1 MKNMNVTKKALLVAK
16 AIAFATILNGQAKIV
31 IKGSD
36 TLGAKMI
43 PKLAEAYENKNPGTK
58 FEIAAEGSSTGIA
71 AIIDGTADIGMS
83 SRELKGKEKA
93 SAGANGVRL
102 TKTVV
107 ALDAVAVIVNE
118 NNPISK
124 LSLKDIERIF
134 TDDVT
139 DWSSVGGKSGKISA
153 YTRNTSSGT
162 YAFFQ
167 KFALASRDYGN
178 STQKMAGNE
187 QIATEVAN
195 NVNGIGYIGL
205 AYVGAKGIKVVA
217 VEGVLPSSATA
228 NDGSYKLARG
238 LNCFTN
244 GKPSGNAKKFL
255 DFVLTPDGQ
264 KIVASTG
271 FVPAN

>member
-1 MKNMNVTKKALLVAK
+1 
-16 AIAFATILNGQAKIV
+16 
-31 IKGSD
+31 
-36 TLGAKMI
+36 
-43 PKLAEAYENKNPGTK
+43 
-58 FEIAAEGSSTGIA
+58 
-71 AIIDGTADIGMS
+71 
-83 SRELKGKEKA
+83 
-93 SAGANGVRL
+93 
-102 TKTVV
+102 
-107 ALDAVAVIVNE
+107 
-118 NNPISK
+118 
-124 LSLKDIERIF
+124 
-134 TDDVT
+134 
-139 DWSSVGGKSGKISA
+139 
-153 YTRNTSSGT
+153 
-162 YAFFQ
+162 
-167 KFALASRDYGN
+167 
-178 STQKMAGNE
+178 MAGNE

>member
-1 MKNMNVTKKALLVAK
+1 MNTLHKLL
-16 AIAFATILNGQAKIV
+16 FTSLFLILPFLSSAQDKLI

-43 PKLAEAYENKNPGTK
+43 PKIAEAYENKNPGSK

-71 AIIDGTADIGMS
+71 AIIDGTAHIGMS

-93 SAGANGVRL
+93 TAGANGVRL
-102 TKTVV
+102 VKTVI
-107 ALDAVAVIVNE
+107 ANDAVAVIVNE
-118 NNPISK
+118 SNPLSK
-124 LSLKDIERIF
+124 LSLKDVERIF
-134 TDDVT
+134 TGDIT
-139 DWSSVGGKSGKISA
+139 NWSAVGGKSGGISG

-167 KFALASRDYGN
+167 KFALAGRDYGTT
-178 STQKMAGNE
+178 TQKMAGNE

-195 NVNGIGYIGL
+195 NPNAIGYVGL
-205 AYVGAKGIKVVA
+205 AYVGAKGIKMIA
-217 VEGVLPSSATA
+217 VDGVLPSAKTA

-244 GKPSGNAKKFL
+244 GNPVGAAKKFL
-255 DFVLTPDGQ
+255 DFALTPPGQ

-271 FVPAN
+271 FVPVK

>member
-1 MKNMNVTKKALLVAK
+1 MKSLNKKILVTLFFSFSVLINAQDKL
-16 AIAFATILNGQAKIV
+16 V

-43 PKLAEAYENKNPGTK
+43 PKIAEAYENKNPGSK

-71 AIIDGTADIGMS
+71 AIIDGTAHIGMS

-93 SAGANGVRL
+93 TAGANGVRL
-102 TKTVV
+102 VKTKV
-107 ALDAVAVIVNE
+107 ANDAVAVIVNE
-118 NNPISK
+118 SNPLSQ
-124 LSLKDIERIF
+124 LSLKDVERIF
-134 TDDVT
+134 TSDIT
-139 DWSSVGGKSGKISA
+139 NWSAVGGKSGSISG

-167 KFALASRDYGN
+167 KFAMAGRDYG
-178 STQKMAGNE
+178 SATQKMAGNE

-195 NVNGIGYIGL
+195 NPNGIGYVGL
-205 AYVGAKGIKVVA
+205 AYVGAKGIKMIA
-217 VEGVLPSSATA
+217 VDGVLPSATTA
-228 NDGSYKLARG
+228 NDGTYKLSRG

-244 GKPSGNAKKFL
+244 GAPTGVAKKFL
-255 DFVLTPDGQ
+255 DFALTAPGQ

-271 FVPAN
+271 FVPVK

>member
-1 MKNMNVTKKALLVAK
+1 MNVIKKALIFAK
-16 AIAFATILNGQAKIV
+16 AIACATILNGQAKIV

-118 NNPISK
+118 KNPISK

-167 KFALASRDYGN
+167 KFALANRDYGN

-205 AYVGAKGIKVVA
+205 AYVGAKGIKVVSI
-217 VEGVLPSSATA
+217 EGVLPSSTTA

>member
-1 MKNMNVTKKALLVAK
+1 MKHLKKLLLVTV
-16 AIAFATILNGQAKIV
+16 AISMLLSSFAQDKLV

-43 PKLAEAYENKNPGTK
+43 PKIAEAYENKNPGSK

-71 AIIDGTADIGMS
+71 AIIDGTAHIGMS

-107 ALDAVAVIVNE
+107 ALDAVAIIANE
-118 NNPISK
+118 NNPLSK

-167 KFALASRDYGN
+167 KFALGNRDYGK

-195 NVNGIGYIGL
+195 NPSGIGYVGL
-205 AYVGAKGIKVVA
+205 AYIGANGIKVIAVDGVA
-217 VEGVLPSSATA
+217 PSAETA
-228 NDGSYKLARG
+228 NDGTYKLARG

-244 GKPSGNAKKFL
+244 GKPVGQTKKFL
-255 DFVLTPDGQ
+255 DFILTSDGQ

-271 FVPAN
+271 FVPIN

>member
-1 MKNMNVTKKALLVAK
+1 
-16 AIAFATILNGQAKIV
+16 
-31 IKGSD
+31 
-36 TLGAKMI
+36 
-43 PKLAEAYENKNPGTK
+43 
-58 FEIAAEGSSTGIA
+58 
-71 AIIDGTADIGMS
+71 MS
-83 SRELKGKEKA
+83 SRELKEGKSLSRCQWRATYKN
-93 SAGANGVRL
+93 SSGSRCG
-102 TKTVV
+102 KP
-107 ALDAVAVIVNE
+107 IVNE

-205 AYVGAKGIKVVA
+205 AYDGSKGIKV
-217 VEGVLPSSATA
+217 
-228 NDGSYKLARG
+228 
-238 LNCFTN
+238 
-244 GKPSGNAKKFL
+244 
-255 DFVLTPDGQ
+255 
-264 KIVASTG
+264 
-271 FVPAN
+271 

>member
-1 MKNMNVTKKALLVAK
+1 MKNLKKLTVGIVAISMALSS
-16 AIAFATILNGQAKIV
+16 FAQDKLV

-43 PKLAEAYENKNPGTK
+43 PKISEAYENKNPGSK

-71 AIIDGTADIGMS
+71 AIIDGTAHIGMS

-102 TKTVV
+102 VKTVI
-107 ALDAVAVIVNE
+107 ANDAVAIIANAS
-118 NNPISK
+118 NPIGD
-124 LSLKDIERIF
+124 LSLKDVERIF
-134 TDDVT
+134 AGDITN
-139 DWSSVGGKSGKISA
+139 WSAVGGNSGKISA

-167 KFALASRDYGN
+167 KFAMDGRDYGS

-187 QIATEVAN
+187 QIATEVSKN
-195 NVNGIGYIGL
+195 PNGIGYVGL
-205 AYVGAKGIKVVA
+205 AYVGAEGIKIVTIDK
-217 VEGVLPSSATA
+217 VLPSAKTA
-228 NDGSYKLARG
+228 NNGTYKLARG

-244 GKPSGNAKKFL
+244 GKPSGMAKKFL
-255 DFVLTPDGQ
+255 DFSLTPEGQ
-264 KIVASTG
+264 KIVGSTG
-271 FVPAN
+271 FVPIK

>member
-1 MKNMNVTKKALLVAK
+1 MNVIKKALIFAK
-16 AIAFATILNGQAKIV
+16 AVGFATILNGQAKIV

-139 DWSSVGGKSGKISA
+139 DWSSVGGKSGKIS
-153 YTRNTSSGT
+153 
-162 YAFFQ
+162 
-167 KFALASRDYGN
+167 
-178 STQKMAGNE
+178 
-187 QIATEVAN
+187 
-195 NVNGIGYIGL
+195 
-205 AYVGAKGIKVVA
+205 
-217 VEGVLPSSATA
+217 
-228 NDGSYKLARG
+228 
-238 LNCFTN
+238 
-244 GKPSGNAKKFL
+244 
-255 DFVLTPDGQ
+255 
-264 KIVASTG
+264 
-271 FVPAN
+271 

>member
-1 MKNMNVTKKALLVAK
+1 MNVIKKALLVAK

-124 LSLKDIERIF
+124 LSIKDIERIF

-139 DWSSVGGKSGKISA
+139 DWSSVGEWK
-153 YTRNTSSGT
+153 
-162 YAFFQ
+162 
-167 KFALASRDYGN
+167 
-178 STQKMAGNE
+178 
-187 QIATEVAN
+187 
-195 NVNGIGYIGL
+195 
-205 AYVGAKGIKVVA
+205 
-217 VEGVLPSSATA
+217 
-228 NDGSYKLARG
+228 
-238 LNCFTN
+238 
-244 GKPSGNAKKFL
+244 
-255 DFVLTPDGQ
+255 DFC
-264 KIVASTG
+264 IH
-271 FVPAN
+271 

>member
-1 MKNMNVTKKALLVAK
+1 MNIIKKTAIFAHLALISITVTAQDKL
-16 AIAFATILNGQAKIV
+16 I

-43 PKLAEAYENKNPGTK
+43 PKIAEAYENKNPGTK

-71 AIIDGTADIGMS
+71 AIIDGTAHIGMS

-102 TKTVV
+102 VKTVI
-107 ALDAVAVIVNE
+107 ANDAVAIIANAS
-118 NNPISK
+118 NQIGD
-124 LSLKDIERIF
+124 LSAKDIERIF
-134 TDDVT
+134 TGDIT
-139 DWSSVGGKSGKISA
+139 NWSAVGGKSGKISA

-167 KFALASRDYGN
+167 KSAMAGRDYGS

-187 QIATEVAN
+187 QIATEVSKN
-195 NVNGIGYIGL
+195 PNGIGYVGL
-205 AYVGAKGIKVVA
+205 AYVGAKGIKIVSIDKVM
-217 VEGVLPSSATA
+217 PTPATA

-244 GKPSGNAKKFL
+244 GKPTGVAKKFL
-255 DFVLTPDGQ
+255 DFSLTAEGQ
-264 KIVASTG
+264 KIVGSTG
-271 FVPAN
+271 FVPVK

>member
-1 MKNMNVTKKALLVAK
+1 MIKVLLK
-16 AIAFATILNGQAKIV
+16 TIPILGLFLLNGSLMAQAKLV

-71 AIIDGTADIGMS
+71 AIIDGTAHIGMS

-93 SAGANGVRL
+93 SAGANGVYL
-102 TKTVV
+102 HKSVV
-107 ALDAVAVIVNE
+107 AMDAVAVIVNQS
-118 NNPISK
+118 NPVK
-124 LSLKDIERIF
+124 MLSLKDVERIF
-134 TDDVT
+134 TGDNSN
-139 DWSSVGGKSGKISA
+139 WSSVGGKSGTISA

-167 KFALASRDYGN
+167 KFALASRDYGS

-195 NVNGIGYIGL
+195 DINGIGYIGL
-205 AYVGAKGIKVVA
+205 AYIGVDGIKVVEVDGA
-217 VEGVLPSSATA
+217 AASVQTA
-228 NDGSYKLARG
+228 NDGTYKLARG

-244 GKPSGNAKKFL
+244 GKPSGLAKKFL
-255 DFVLTPDGQ
+255 DFVMSKEGQ
-264 KIVASTG
+264 LIVASSG
-271 FVPAN
+271 FVPLK

>member
-1 MKNMNVTKKALLVAK
+1 MKYTKVLSIATAAL
-16 AIAFATILNGQAKIV
+16 AIALPGFAQDKLV

-43 PKLAEAYENKNPGTK
+43 PKIAEAYENKNPGSK

-71 AIIDGTADIGMS
+71 AIIDGTAHIGMS

-93 SAGANGVRL
+93 AAGANGVRL
-102 TKTVV
+102 VKTVV
-107 ALDAVAVIVNE
+107 ANDAVAVIVNE
-118 NNPISK
+118 SNPLTK
-124 LSLKDIERIF
+124 LSLKDVERIF
-134 TDDVT
+134 TGDVT
-139 DWSSVGGKSGKISA
+139 NWSAVGGKSGGISG

-167 KFALASRDYGN
+167 KFALAGRDYG
-178 STQKMAGNE
+178 SATQKMAGNE

-195 NVNGIGYIGL
+195 NPNGIGYVGL
-205 AYVGAKGIKVVA
+205 AYVGAKGIKVIA
-217 VEGVLPSSATA
+217 VDGVLPSPKTA
-228 NDGSYKLARG
+228 NDGSYTLARG

-244 GKPSGNAKKFL
+244 GAPTGAAKKFL
-255 DFVLTPDGQ
+255 DFALTAPGQ

-271 FVPAN
+271 FVPVK

>member
-1 MKNMNVTKKALLVAK
+1 MNYSKKLLVSMTAIGMTLS
-16 AIAFATILNGQAKIV
+16 AIAHDKLV

-43 PKLAEAYENKNPGTK
+43 PKIAEAYENKNPGSK

-71 AIIDGTADIGMS
+71 AIIDGTAHIGMS

-93 SAGANGVRL
+93 TAGANGVRL
-102 TKTVV
+102 VKTVV
-107 ALDAVAVIVNE
+107 ANDAVAVIVNE
-118 NNPISK
+118 SNP
-124 LSLKDIERIF
+124 LSQLTLKDVERIF
-134 TDDVT
+134 TGDVT
-139 DWSSVGGKSGKISA
+139 NWSAVGGKSGGISG

-167 KFALASRDYGN
+167 EFAMAKRDYG
-178 STQKMAGNE
+178 SATQKMAGNE

-195 NVNGIGYIGL
+195 NPNGIGYVGL
-205 AYVGAKGIKVVA
+205 AYVGAKGLKVIA
-217 VEGVLPSSATA
+217 VDGVLPSPKTA
-228 NDGSYKLARG
+228 NDGSYTLARG

-244 GKPSGNAKKFL
+244 GAPTGAAKKFL
-255 DFVLTPDGQ
+255 DFALTAPGQ

-271 FVPAN
+271 FVPVK

>member
-1 MKNMNVTKKALLVAK
+1 M
-16 AIAFATILNGQAKIV
+16 
-31 IKGSD
+31 
-36 TLGAKMI
+36 
-43 PKLAEAYENKNPGTK
+43 
-58 FEIAAEGSSTGIA
+58 
-71 AIIDGTADIGMS
+71 
-83 SRELKGKEKA
+83 
-93 SAGANGVRL
+93 RL

-187 QIATEVAN
+187 QIATEVDN